1 MVLGAEDGGC
11 DALLTLR
18 FTEQV
23 REGES
28 GLDEL
33 FEATFL
39 NYLVDGDKRPL
50 PVATLEGVFKAEENT
65 SRRWLF
71 TVTKIV
77 EVRSGSGAI
86 VIPRKAVP

>member
-1 MVLGAEDGGC
+1 MIRQHQPVHRTGASPEDGGC

-39 NYLVDGDKRPL
+39 NYLVDGDKLQLSRVCSKPRR
-50 PVATLEGVFKAEENT
+50 THRGDGCSR
-65 SRRWLF
+65 SRRSWKF
-71 TVTKIV
+71 DREV
-77 EVRSGSGAI
+77 VRS
-86 VIPRKAVP
+86 